1 MKYLKKY
8 NENQDQQ
15 DPEFTITKIKEEY
28 SQDKVQNML
37 EKEIKQWI
45 PDEEDP
51 DFYSTSG
58 NGEAE
63 DVIINQMIGWFDKK
77 YYSLSDENF
86 EKVKQLILKEYE
98 FLNFNYKTKNKNF
111 SITRKVFLFYETTK

>member
-8 NENQDQQ
+8 NENLDQQ
-15 DPEFTITKIKEEY
+15 DPVFVIAKIKEEY
-28 SQDKVQNML
+28 PKDKVQDML
-37 EKEIKQWI
+37 DKEIKQWV
-45 PDEEDP
+45 PDEKDP

-77 YYSLSDENF
+77 YYSLSEENF
-86 EKVKQLILKEYE
+86 EKVKQLLLKEYD
-98 FLNFNYKTKNKNF
+98 FLNFNY
-111 SITRKVFLFYETTK
+111 

>member
-8 NENQDQQ
+8 NENVEQQ
-15 DPEFTITKIKEEY
+15 DPTFAIAKIKEEY
-28 SQDKVQNML
+28 KSDSVKKML
-37 EKEIKQWI
+37 EKEIKQWV

-63 DVIINQMIGWFDKK
+63 DVIIDQMIGWFNKK
-77 YYSLSDENF
+77 YYVLSDENF
-86 EKVKQLILKEYE
+86 EKVKQLILKEYD
-98 FLNFNYKTKNKNF
+98 FLNFNY
-111 SITRKVFLFYETTK
+111 

>member
-8 NENQDQQ
+8 NENQEQQ
-15 DPEFTITKIKEEY
+15 DPEFAIVKIKERFPEDMV
-28 SQDKVQNML
+28 QDML
-37 EKEIKQWI
+37 SDEINNWK

-51 DFYSTSG
+51 DFYSRTG

-63 DVIINQMIGWFDKK
+63 DVIINQMIAWFEKK

-86 EKVKQLILKEYE
+86 EKVKELILKQYE
-98 FLNFNYKTKNKNF
+98 LLNFNY
-111 SITRKVFLFYETTK
+111 

>member
-8 NENQDQQ
+8 NESQDQQ
-15 DPEFTITKIKEEY
+15 DPEFAITKIKEEY

-98 FLNFNYKTKNKNF
+98 FLNFNY
-111 SITRKVFLFYETTK
+111 

>member
-8 NENQDQQ
+8 NESQDQQ
-15 DPEFTITKIKEEY
+15 DPEFAITKIKEEY

-37 EKEIKQWI
+37 EKEIKQWV
-45 PDEEDP
+45 PNEEDP

-86 EKVKQLILKEYE
+86 EKVKELLIKEYE
-98 FLNFNYKTKNKNF
+98 FLNFNY
-111 SITRKVFLFYETTK
+111 

>member
-8 NENQDQQ
+8 NESQDRQ
-15 DPEFTITKIKEEY
+15 DPEFAITKIKEEY

-77 YYSLSDENF
+77 YYALSDENF
-86 EKVKQLILKEYE
+86 EKVKELLLKDYE
-98 FLNFNYKTKNKNF
+98 FLNFNY
-111 SITRKVFLFYETTK
+111 

>member
-8 NENQDQQ
+8 NESQDQQ
-15 DPEFTITKIKEEY
+15 DPEFAITKIKEEY

-37 EKEIKQWI
+37 DKEIKQWI

-86 EKVKQLILKEYE
+86 EKVKELLIKEYE
-98 FLNFNYKTKNKNF
+98 FLNFNY
-111 SITRKVFLFYETTK
+111 

>member
-15 DPEFTITKIKEEY
+15 DPEFAITKIKEEY

-98 FLNFNYKTKNKNF
+98 LLNFNY
-111 SITRKVFLFYETTK
+111 

>member
-1 MKYLKKY
+1 MKYLKKF
-8 NENQDQQ
+8 NENQEQQ
-15 DPEFTITKIKEEY
+15 DPVFALTKIKEEY
-28 SQDKVQNML
+28 SDNKVKEML

-45 PDEEDP
+45 PDENDP

-63 DVIINQMIGWFDKK
+63 DVIINQLIGWFEKK

-86 EKVKQLILKEYE
+86 EEVKKLILEEYK
-98 FLNFNYKTKNKNF
+98 FLNFNY
-111 SITRKVFLFYETTK
+111 

>member
-8 NENQDQQ
+8 NENQEQQ
-15 DPEFTITKIKEEY
+15 DPEFAIAKIKVRYPEDMA
-28 SQDKVQNML
+28 QDML
-37 EKEIKQWI
+37 NDEINQWK
-45 PDEEDP
+45 PDDKDP

-77 YYSLSDENF
+77 YYALSEENF
-86 EKVKQLILKEYE
+86 EKVKELILKEYE
-98 FLNFNYKTKNKNF
+98 FLNFNY
-111 SITRKVFLFYETTK
+111 

>member
-8 NENQDQQ
+8 NESQDQQ
-15 DPEFTITKIKEEY
+15 DPEFAITKIKEEY

-37 EKEIKQWI
+37 EKEIKQWV
-45 PDEEDP
+45 PNEEDP

-98 FLNFNYKTKNKNF
+98 FLNFNY
-111 SITRKVFLFYETTK
+111 

>member
-8 NENQDQQ
+8 NENQEQQ
-15 DPEFTITKIKEEY
+15 DPEFAIAKIKVRYPEDMV
-28 SQDKVQNML
+28 QDML
-37 EKEIKQWI
+37 NDEINQWK

-51 DFYSTSG
+51 EFYSRTG

-77 YYSLSDENF
+77 YYALSDENF

-98 FLNFNYKTKNKNF
+98 FLNFNY
-111 SITRKVFLFYETTK
+111 

>member
-8 NENQDQQ
+8 NENLDKQ
-15 DPEFTITKIKEEY
+15 DPVFAIAKIKEQY
-28 SQDKVQNML
+28 TKDKVQDML
-37 EKEIKQWI
+37 DIEIKQWI
-45 PDEEDP
+45 PDEKDP

-77 YYSLSDENF
+77 YYSLSEENF
-86 EKVKQLILKEYE
+86 EKVKQLLLKEYD
-98 FLNFNYKTKNKNF
+98 FLNFNY
-111 SITRKVFLFYETTK
+111 

>member
-1 MKYLKKY
+1 MKHLKKY
-8 NENQDQQ
+8 NESQDQQ
-15 DPEFTITKIKEEY
+15 DPEFAITKIKEEY

-45 PDEEDP
+45 PNEEDP

-98 FLNFNYKTKNKNF
+98 FLNFNY
-111 SITRKVFLFYETTK
+111 

>member
-15 DPEFTITKIKEEY
+15 DPEFAITKIKEEY

-51 DFYSTSG
+51 NFYSTSG

-98 FLNFNYKTKNKNF
+98 FLNFNY
-111 SITRKVFLFYETTK
+111 

>member
-8 NENQDQQ
+8 NENLDQQ
-15 DPEFTITKIKEEY
+15 DPVFAISKIKEQY
-28 SQDKVQNML
+28 TKDKVQDML
-37 EKEIKQWI
+37 DKEIKQWI
-45 PDEEDP
+45 PDEKDP

-77 YYSLSDENF
+77 YYSLSEENF
-86 EKVKQLILKEYE
+86 EKVKQLILKEYD
-98 FLNFNYKTKNKNF
+98 FLDFNY
-111 SITRKVFLFYETTK
+111 

>member
-8 NENQDQQ
+8 NESQDQQ
-15 DPEFTITKIKEEY
+15 DPEFAITKIKEEY

-37 EKEIKQWI
+37 DKEIKQWI

-98 FLNFNYKTKNKNF
+98 FLNFNY
-111 SITRKVFLFYETTK
+111 

>member
-8 NENQDQQ
+8 NENQEQQ
-15 DPEFTITKIKEEY
+15 DPEFAIAKIKGRYPEDMVQEML
-28 SQDKVQNML
+28 DKEV
-37 EKEIKQWI
+37 KQWI
-45 PDEEDP
+45 PDDKDP

-77 YYSLSDENF
+77 YYALSDENF
-86 EKVKQLILKEYE
+86 EKVKELVLKEYE
-98 FLNFNYKTKNKNF
+98 FLNFNH
-111 SITRKVFLFYETTK
+111 

>member
-1 MKYLKKY
+1 MKYLKKF
-8 NENQDQQ
+8 NEGQDQQ
-15 DPEFTITKIKEEY
+15 DPEFALTKIKEEY
-28 SQDKVQNML
+28 PVSKVKEML

-51 DFYSTSG
+51 TFYSTSG

-77 YYSLSDENF
+77 YYSLSEDNF
-86 EKVKQLILKEYE
+86 EKVKQLIVKEYE
-98 FLNFNYKTKNKNF
+98 FLNFNY
-111 SITRKVFLFYETTK
+111 

>member
-8 NENQDQQ
+8 NENQEQQ
-15 DPEFTITKIKEEY
+15 DPEFAIAKIKEEY
-28 SQDKVQNML
+28 SQDKVENML

-86 EKVKQLILKEYE
+86 EKVKELLLKEYE
-98 FLNFNYKTKNKNF
+98 FLKFNY
-111 SITRKVFLFYETTK
+111 

>member
-15 DPEFTITKIKEEY
+15 DPEFAITKIKEEY

-45 PDEEDP
+45 PNEEDP

-98 FLNFNYKTKNKNF
+98 FLNFNY
-111 SITRKVFLFYETTK
+111 

>member
-8 NENQDQQ
+8 NESQDRQY
-15 DPEFTITKIKEEY
+15 PEFAITKIKEEY

-37 EKEIKQWI
+37 DKEIKQWI

-98 FLNFNYKTKNKNF
+98 FLNFNY
-111 SITRKVFLFYETTK
+111 